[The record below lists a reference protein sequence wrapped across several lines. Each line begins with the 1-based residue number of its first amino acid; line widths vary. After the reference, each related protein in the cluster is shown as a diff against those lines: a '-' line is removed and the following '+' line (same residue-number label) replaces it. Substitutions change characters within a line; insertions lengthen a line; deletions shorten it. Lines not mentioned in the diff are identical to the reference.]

1 MQLAIWVSQDLS
13 PGSKLPDSIWCP
25 SVNVP
30 GEWTEPHLPELL
42 IEAEASVTVT
52 ISHRFP
58 FWEGDYAYKFGE
70 KERGPR
76 RGMPSE
82 KGCRVSVPETFRGS
96 GAGTLFF
103 SGHVRPG
110 WARGESRPHTIGCQL
125 SCFAPSSSS
134 RAQGTSRLGPALPRT
149 THPPPHL
156 HFSLCA
162 VACCKSPPMPAC
174 VLMKVGCLHLWRCF
188 TPSVVRRYLQ
198 RSFQEG
204 VVLWGWGWGQGGGA
218 QCASL
223 LIPFRGCTPVPPRL
237 LEVDVPETM

>member
-25 SVNVP
+25 SVTVP

-76 RGMPSE
+76 RGMPLE

-149 THPPPHL
+149 THPPPPICT
-156 HFSLCA
+156 S
-162 VACCKSPPMPAC
+162 AC
-174 VLMKVGCLHLWRCF
+174 VLSPAARA
-188 TPSVVRRYLQ
+188 LQ
-198 RSFQEG
+198 CQLVS
-204 VVLWGWGWGQGGGA
+204 
-218 QCASL
+218 
-223 LIPFRGCTPVPPRL
+223 
-237 LEVDVPETM
+237 